1 MRKWGKEKG
10 KGVRVPGVVI
20 LVMKK
25 GEGKARGRRED
36 GKAEREEEERS
47 MIGMLHMPLNK
58 EMSIV
63 VFPPIP

>member
-10 KGVRVPGVVI
+10 KGVRVRGVVT

-25 GEGKARGRRED
+25 GEEKARGKQGEE

-47 MIGMLHMPLNK
+47 LIGM
-58 EMSIV
+58 
-63 VFPPIP
+63 

>member
-10 KGVRVPGVVI
+10 KGVRVHGVVT

-36 GKAEREEEERS
+36 GERR
-47 MIGMLHMPLNK
+47 GGKKFDRYVAHATK
-58 EMSIV
+58 
-63 VFPPIP
+63 

>member
-10 KGVRVPGVVI
+10 KGVRVPGVVT

-47 MIGMLHMPLNK
+47 MIGM
-58 EMSIV
+58 
-63 VFPPIP
+63 